1 MVPCRLAPAGSGPTG
16 KTMEIFLQMVLIQS
30 KKILKT
36 MVETKTDDRI
46 LSTTENLVRFDICLE
61 AVESENLLITLGNYR
76 CFGYLSSGLHWG
88 GRAKK
93 VKKNIGQ

>member
-1 MVPCRLAPAGSGPTG
+1 MVAYRLAPAGSGPTG
-16 KTMEIFLQMVLIQS
+16 KTMEIFLQMVPIPS
-30 KKILKT
+30 KKTLKT

-46 LSTTENLVRFDICLE
+46 LSTTENLVRIDICLG
-61 AVESENLLITLGNYR
+61 AVERENLLITLGNYW
-76 CFGYLSSGLHWG
+76 CFGYLSSGLRWG